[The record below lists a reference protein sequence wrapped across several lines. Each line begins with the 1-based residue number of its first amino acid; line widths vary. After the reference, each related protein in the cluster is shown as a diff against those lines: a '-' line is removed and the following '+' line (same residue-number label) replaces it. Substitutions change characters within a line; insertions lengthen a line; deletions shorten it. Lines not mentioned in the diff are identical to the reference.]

1 MNDIQLTMV
10 GHLTLDPQQRDT
22 AGGAAL
28 TTFRM
33 GTTSRYYDRTN
44 EAWKDGNTV
53 FLNVTCWRTLAVHA
67 ASALRKGDRVVVV
80 GRLRQREYTVDG
92 QTRSAFDLEADHVG
106 VDLGRVAVVVQR
118 TAGGALAKTPADRA
132 AESDDADAPDD
143 PAVPGDTA
151 GGRAE
156 VAAAGGSRL

>member
-1 MNDIQLTMV
+1 MNDIQLTMI
-10 GHLTLDPQQRDT
+10 GHLTQDPQPRDT

-33 GTTSRYYDRTN
+33 GTTSRYYDRAS

-67 ASALRKGDRVVVV
+67 ASALRKGDRVVAV

-118 TAGGALAKTPADRA
+118 TTGALARA
-132 AESDDADAPDD
+132 AAEPDATEPPEDDDATE
-143 PAVPGDTA
+143 PALPSP
-151 GGRAE
+151 
-156 VAAAGGSRL
+156 AATGLR